1 MPGPRP
7 TPTLLKIVRGNPGKR
22 RIDAREPTPPIPPA
36 PPEPPGFLMPAA
48 KDEWWRVAPQLHV
61 LGLLTALD
69 VMVLAA
75 YCQACGRWQ
84 QAEDALA
91 AMAERDPESGAL
103 TVTTSAG
110 SLMQNPMLRIAL
122 SAAADMLKYAAEFGL
137 SPAARSRVANS
148 VGARLAPGKFDG
160 LLG

>member
-1 MPGPRP
+1 M
-7 TPTLLKIVRGNPGKR
+7 
-22 RIDAREPTPPIPPA
+22 REPTPPIPPA
-36 PPEPPGFLMPAA
+36 PPGFLMPAA

-61 LGLLTALD
+61 LGLLTAID

-103 TVTTSAG
+103 TVTTGTG
-110 SLMQNPMLRIAL
+110 SLMQNPMLRVAL
-122 SAAADMLKYAAEFGL
+122 SANSCCLISFSSRRFFVSL
-137 SPAARSRVANS
+137 RPPATNTSTLFS
-148 VGARLAPGKFDG
+148 T
-160 LLG
+160 